1 MTNAFQLDECEKIII
16 FGSSKNLI
24 IADHWKK
31 KPNTAWLMIN
41 HAWQIREKYNDWDK
55 VVCSPDY
62 LAGKEGDTDIGKHVT
77 NMPQRYGNYYDC
89 FKYPTLRKKYFPLM
103 RGRLRYGDGKHLDT
117 VGAGTMFFNA
127 CYYGIEIYQPSKI
140 GFIGCDMDYE
150 QYSEGEDN
158 AFFGVAT
165 PDPFIA
171 LGSTEEIL
179 RRLNILEDFC
189 KKEKIELV
197 NLSTADWTILPFKKE
212 CYQNF

>member
-1 MTNAFQLDECEKIII
+1 MALYQFNECEKIII

-24 IADHWKK
+24 TANYWKK
-31 KPNTAWLMIN
+31 KDGHAWIMIN
-41 HAWQIREKYNDWDK
+41 HAWQIRERNNDWDK
-55 VVCSPDY
+55 VVCTKEY
-62 LAGKEGDTDIGKHVT
+62 LNGDEGDKNIKSHVD
-77 NMPQRYGNYYDC
+77 NMPRRYGNPH
-89 FKYPTLRKKYFPLM
+89 FFFEYPTLRKKYVEQANVATNS
-103 RGRLRYGDGKHLDT
+103 K
-117 VGAGTMFFNA
+117 GTMFFNA
-127 CYYGIEIYQPSKI
+127 CYYGIEMYQPSKI

-171 LGSTEEIL
+171 LGSKEGIL
-179 RRLNILEDFC
+179 NRMSVLEDLC

-212 CYQNF
+212 IYENF

>member
-1 MTNAFQLDECEKIII
+1 MALYQFNECEKIII

-24 IADHWKK
+24 TANYWKK
-31 KPNTAWLMIN
+31 KDGHAWIMIN
-41 HAWQIREKYNDWDK
+41 HAWQIRERNNDWDK
-55 VVCSPDY
+55 IVCTKEY
-62 LAGKEGDTDIGKHVT
+62 LNGDEGDKDIKAHVD
-77 NMPQRYGNYYDC
+77 NMPMRYGDFMFLYE
-89 FKYPTLRKKYFPLM
+89 YPTLKKKYFSLM
-103 RGRLRYGDGKHLDT
+103 KGDND
-117 VGAGTMFFNA
+117 VGTMFFNA
-127 CYYGIEIYQPSKI
+127 CYYGIEMYQPSKI

-165 PDPFIA
+165 PGPFIA

-179 RRLNILEDFC
+179 RRLNSLEDLC

-212 CYQNF
+212 IYENF

>member
-55 VVCSPDY
+55 IVCTKDY
-62 LAGKEGDTDIGKHVT
+62 LQGLEGDKHIEKHVT
-77 NMPQRYGNYYDC
+77 NMPQRYGNPT
-89 FKYPTLRKKYFPLM
+89 FFFEYPTLRKKYFEPMKGFTNEQGLF
-103 RGRLRYGDGKHLDT
+103 R
-117 VGAGTMFFNA
+117 GTMFFNA
-127 CYYGIEIYQPSKI
+127 CYYGIEMYQPSKI

-171 LGSTEEIL
+171 LGSKEKVL
-179 RRLNILEDFC
+179 SRLEVLEDFC
-189 KKEKIELV
+189 KNEKIELV

-212 CYQNF
+212 CYENF

>member
-1 MTNAFQLDECEKIII
+1 MASFQFNECEKIII

-24 IADHWKK
+24 TANYWKK
-31 KPNTAWLMIN
+31 RENTAWLMMN
-41 HAWQIREKYNDWDK
+41 HAWKIRERNNDWDK
-55 VVCSPDY
+55 IVCSKDY
-62 LAGKEGDTDIGKHVT
+62 LRGDEGDKDIARYVT
-77 NMPQRYGNYYDC
+77 NKPKRYGDYSVLW
-89 FKYPTLRKKYFPLM
+89 KYPTLRKKYYSFLKGEIEM
-103 RGRLRYGDGKHLDT
+103 
-117 VGAGTMFFNA
+117 GTMFFNA

-165 PDPFIA
+165 PDPFLA
-171 LGSTEEIL
+171 LGSSEEIL
-179 RRLNILEDFC
+179 RRLNSLEDLC

-212 CYQNF
+212 LYENF

>member
-1 MTNAFQLDECEKIII
+1 MASFQFNECEKIII

-24 IADHWKK
+24 TANYWKK
-31 KPNTAWLMIN
+31 KEGHAWIMIN
-41 HAWQIREKYNDWDK
+41 HAWQIRERNNDWDK
-55 VVCSPDY
+55 VVCTKEY
-62 LAGKEGDTDIGKHVT
+62 LDGDEGDKDIKSHVD
-77 NMPQRYGNYYDC
+77 NMPRRYGNPQ
-89 FKYPTLRKKYFPLM
+89 FFFEYPTLRKKYFSVM
-103 RGRLRYGDGKHLDT
+103 RGSSLDSAG
-117 VGAGTMFFNA
+117 VGTMFFNA
-127 CYYGIEIYQPSKI
+127 CYYGIEMYQPSKI

-179 RRLNILEDFC
+179 RRLDIFEDFC

-197 NLSTADWTILPFKKE
+197 NLSTADWTILSFKKE
-212 CYQNF
+212 LYENF

>member
-1 MTNAFQLDECEKIII
+1 MASFQFNECEKIII

-24 IADHWKK
+24 TANYWKK
-31 KPNTAWLMIN
+31 KDGHAWVMIN
-41 HAWQIREKYNDWDK
+41 HAWQIRERNNDWDK
-55 VVCSPDY
+55 IVCTGQY
-62 LAGKEGDTDIGKHVT
+62 LQGLEGDKDIEKHVT
-77 NMPQRYGNYYDC
+77 NMPQRYGDYESL

-103 RGRLRYGDGKHLDT
+103 RENDG
-117 VGAGTMFFNA
+117 GGTMFFNA

-165 PDPFIA
+165 PDPFLA
-171 LGSTEEIL
+171 LGSSEEIL
-179 RRLNILEDFC
+179 RRLNSLEDFC

-212 CYQNF
+212 TYENF